1 MSNLSD
7 IGFPVQS
14 EQDVNVLITE
24 TINYVESIKCAH
36 GFYLRF
42 ADASG
47 AEIYLQG
54 NPNQELVGFNPHFD
68 GQSRRIVCL
77 TEAIERDS
85 SPLDGGFHAWANP
98 QTVEADSGDYPFVF
112 DAPDFRTIDGIKFPH
127 VCEIQLTAFASN
139 DFEIFADEAE
149 YDASQANEIK
159 YAAKSFVPVGLF
171 AFDAETEAIDLN
183 VVRPVGK
190 FAGEIKR
197 FELKTNELS
206 GEKFYWFLIETLGG
220 EVDVVADAKLIA
232 SEPQIGGV
240 VSGQFWLSGRIIDAP
255 QLTQITKGVN

>member
-7 IGFPVQS
+7 IGFSVKS

-24 TINYVESIKCAH
+24 TINYVESIRCAH

-68 GQSRRIVCL
+68 GKSRRLVGL
-77 TEAIERDS
+77 TKAIERDS

-98 QTVEADSGDYPFVF
+98 RDLDVETSGEYPFVF
-112 DAPDFRTIDGIKFPH
+112 DVPDFRTIDGIKFPH

-139 DFEIFADEAE
+139 DFKIFADEKD
-149 YDASQANEIK
+149 YDASQTSELK
-159 YAAKSFVPVGLF
+159 YAAKSFVPVGLC
-171 AFDAETEAIDLN
+171 AFGDEEIDWN
-183 VVRPVGK
+183 AVRPVGQ
-190 FAGEIKR
+190 FAGEIKS

-206 GEKFYWFLIETLGG
+206 RENFYWFLVETLGG
-220 EVDVVADAKLIA
+220 EVDVVADTKLIA
-232 SEPQIGGV
+232 GEPKIGGV
-240 VSGQFWLSGRIIDAP
+240 VSGQFWLSGRIAESAELV
-255 QLTQITKGVN
+255 QTTKSVN

>member
-24 TINYVESIKCAH
+24 TIKFIESIKCPQ

-54 NPNQELVGFNPHFD
+54 SNEQELIGFNPHFA
-68 GQSRRIVCL
+68 GSSRRTVGL
-77 TEAIERDS
+77 TQAIERDS

-98 QTVEADSGDYPFVF
+98 HGEAAEISGEYPFVF
-112 DAPDFRTIDGIKFPH
+112 DVPNFRLNEIASFPH
-127 VCEIQLTAFASN
+127 VCQIQLTAFASN
-139 DFEIFADEAE
+139 DFEIFADE
-149 YDASQANEIK
+149 
-159 YAAKSFVPVGLF
+159 KSF
-171 AFDAETEAIDLN
+171 FDARKEDFESSSQSFAATSLLAFAEAEGEIDLS
-183 VVRPVGK
+183 VVRPIAK
-190 FAGEIKR
+190 FSGAIKT

-206 GEKFYWFLIETLGG
+206 GERFYWFLVETAGG
-220 EVDVVADAKLIA
+220 EIDVAADVKLIA
-232 SEPQIGGV
+232 DEPKIGGI
-240 VSGQFWLSGRIIDAP
+240 VSGQFWLSGEILDPNGTRA
-255 QLTQITKGVN
+255 